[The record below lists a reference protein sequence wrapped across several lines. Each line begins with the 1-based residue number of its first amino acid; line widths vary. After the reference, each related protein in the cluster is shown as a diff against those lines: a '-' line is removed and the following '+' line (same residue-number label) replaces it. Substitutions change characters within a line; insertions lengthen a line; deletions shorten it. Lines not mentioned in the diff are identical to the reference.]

1 MKKVVEFISEGVEKN
16 LEEPPPESEEQEVKV
31 VQESLE
37 VLVEAHTEE
46 LREPIEQDY
55 IDQPSSPQ
63 GDYYQPENIV
73 INEVQSVSQ
82 QIKPLVYDEND
93 IPVVVDIFE
102 LYSKKGPGD
111 DKWWTK
117 PRKL

>member
-1 MKKVVEFISEGVEKN
+1 MVEFISEGVEKN

-31 VQESLE
+31 VEESLE
-37 VLVEAHTEE
+37 LLVEAHTEE
-46 LREPIEQDY
+46 LSQTVEQDY
-55 IDQPSSPQ
+55 VNESSSPQ
-63 GDYYQPENIV
+63 GDYHQPEDMTIKEAPS
-73 INEVQSVSQ
+73 INQ

-102 LYSKKGPGD
+102 IYSKKGPAD

-117 PRKL
+117 KWLL